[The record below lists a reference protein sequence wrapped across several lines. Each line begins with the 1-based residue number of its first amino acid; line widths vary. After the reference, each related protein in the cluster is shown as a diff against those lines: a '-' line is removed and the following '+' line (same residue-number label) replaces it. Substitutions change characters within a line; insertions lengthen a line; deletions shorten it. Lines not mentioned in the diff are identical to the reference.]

1 MSSAHEPIQLLEPSN
16 LLEPLDL
23 TERQV
28 VSFACFPR
36 KSRSIGLSETPAS
49 PALNGKATGKRLRGP
64 LVRAPCYPWN
74 PASDRCDPSVRSL
87 SSTNQ
92 HDGQQVESTHQRPP
106 YGLTDGPALRS
117 HASATKSRRQGQRE
131 AGTDRVALRKP
142 TRPRRWRRESDQEI
156 ARRLRELGCSEAQ
169 VQHHLAR
176 KVPITLPILRPS
188 IYAGRAPRYR

>member
-64 LVRAPCYPWN
+64 LVRAPCYPI
-74 PASDRCDPSVRSL
+74 
-87 SSTNQ
+87 
-92 HDGQQVESTHQRPP
+92 QRPIVAIAP
-106 YGLTDGPALRS
+106 ATALRA
-117 HASATKSRRQGQRE
+117 HRR
-131 AGTDRVALRKP
+131 AGVAIPRK
-142 TRPRRWRRESDQEI
+142 RD
-156 ARRLRELGCSEAQ
+156 
-169 VQHHLAR
+169 
-176 KVPITLPILRPS
+176 
-188 IYAGRAPRYR
+188 